1 MLKKPTWTDK
11 KERTNLVTQPSDQF
25 AEGTVLYKKKIKYT
39 QKNRKTRLENF
50 KKMYNKNYL
59 LQLDFD

>member
-25 AEGTVLYKKKIKYT
+25 AEGTVLYKKK
-39 QKNRKTRLENF
+39 
-50 KKMYNKNYL
+50 
-59 LQLDFD
+59 

>member
-1 MLKKPTWTDK
+1 MLKNQRGQIK
-11 KERTNLVTQPSDQF
+11 KNELILSHNLLINLQKEQF
-25 AEGTVLYKKKIKYT
+25 YIKKKIKYT